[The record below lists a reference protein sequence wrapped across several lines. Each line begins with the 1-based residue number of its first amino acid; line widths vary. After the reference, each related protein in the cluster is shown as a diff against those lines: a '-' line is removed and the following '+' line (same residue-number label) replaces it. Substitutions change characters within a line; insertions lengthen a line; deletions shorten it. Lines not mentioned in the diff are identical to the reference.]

1 MPGIIDQWLR
11 KFLGKRGLE
20 CPDGRA
26 LYAYRCSEQ
35 EFSSLAEA
43 LRVSGS
49 SGGVGESDTAAIRA
63 FVLYA
68 AEWWQRKYDGR
79 QWSWDPILR
88 SAGWHS
94 VSYPELYK
102 PTARACRWWN
112 IQMVRLLSSG
122 TRYLGTF
129 ACQGGLPL
137 GLIGAADSRVARYLR
152 AVLKH
157 TVEYRR
163 FVDDPI
169 ELARDQQHLLLPPTM
184 RRDYVFRLA
193 ADLIESV
200 IGLQADAEGKDPLSK
215 LDQTRAGWR
224 DQMPLD
230 LGNERARNLLVGLL
244 QDAGEVTTFR
254 VSDFRAERFLRR
266 TGTGYRFGARVRL
279 PASISAQD
287 LAIQL
292 RVSNDALPHRLE
304 VRIPGERVRVL
315 GVYALRGEEDFV
327 FLHDGQPTEIWDE
340 EAAEEIRLTFLSGET
355 IGTSIVP
362 YRGVQLEELPWC
374 FRPDGDEEY
383 IFVGE
388 GRVSNRSPELLALVP
403 DGCTVDEAE
412 GVVDLGEQTLGRPMW
427 RIKQPATVRTDGG
440 FCVIRP
446 GVSQVSD
453 EEYCFVGSKCYDL
466 ESSVPL
472 FKGPPRLQIAKPERV
487 SRSVQEDQID
497 WRQSGSSWCARPTTY
512 GLWEIRHIAAD
523 GELRFRGRVGILPDG
538 FTLTPRP
545 GNDLGRGELEVGN
558 AAEVRVALSTTDVD
572 VETDVETVKGEGS
585 AMRVAIAARNP
596 RNPPAKVGLRLQWPN
611 GRELPVRVRFPG
623 GGGRFLSN
631 GEPLTHLVA
640 ASELYGVR
648 ATAMSPM
655 DFQKFW
661 IEGALQA
668 PDLGNLARVTHFRTQ
683 MVKSGLSHELPIIDV
698 RPMIELLLSASS
710 STEAK
715 VILRIV
721 GGANLEHG
729 EIHVSKFPAILQK
742 EANMPFVS
750 IIPDLEVED
759 GSLLTCEALP
769 ICRPADDPIPLSL
782 VGPSAKPVGIQI
794 PEDMNLCEPWL
805 VVVRY
810 EGQLQVRP
818 IEIGD
823 GQYQLPEVG
832 NEAAIGLASASKIL
846 DPSRRAEAIVKALDT
861 MLQMEDEYE
870 LEKEWTFLTNTF
882 LRAQGLP
889 AAALSLL
896 PCLVKNPQLLVR
908 CLFRL
913 DSGLRK
919 MLWELESELPFSW
932 LLIRR
937 DIWLEEAESA
947 CSQLVHYLNQ
957 AGGKND
963 HAMAYDHICSI
974 IDEGANRHPSLA
986 ILAADIAVR
995 LGGGFLS
1002 QKCADEIQ
1010 SKRDTKVNDMLIQ
1023 HMGNFPG
1030 GYGRGDWID
1039 ELGHDQILNA
1049 LWQENQV
1056 AFGERQP
1063 IFDTPVAAACCC
1075 FLGNATPRT
1084 SYLTK
1089 RIRTDNPEWFDI
1101 AYSAAWVQLALAV
1114 DRLHRGQQ

>member
-1 MPGIIDQWLR
+1 MSENIDQWLGQ
-11 KFLGKRGLE
+11 FLRKRGLE
-20 CPDGRA
+20 RPDGRA

-35 EFSSLAEA
+35 EFSSLAET
-43 LRVSGS
+43 LRVSGP
-49 SGGVGESDTAAIRA
+49 SGGVGDSDTVAIRA

-88 SAGWHS
+88 SVGWHS

-157 TVEYRR
+157 TVECRR

-169 ELARDQQHLLLPPTM
+169 ELARRQQHLLLPPTM

-244 QDAGEVTTFR
+244 QDAGKVTTFR

-292 RVSNDALPHRLE
+292 RVSNDDLPHRLE

-340 EAAEEIRLTFLSGET
+340 EAVGEIRLTFLSGET

-374 FRPDGDEEY
+374 FRPDGNEEH

-412 GVVDLGEQTLGRPMW
+412 GVVDLGEQTLGRSMW
-427 RIKQPATVRTDGG
+427 RVKQPATVRTDGG

-453 EEYCFVGSKCYDL
+453 EEYRFVGSKCYDL

-472 FKGPPRLQIAKPERV
+472 FKGKPKLQLVRPERV
-487 SRSVQEDQID
+487 PKTIPDNQIG
-497 WRQSGSSWCARPTTY
+497 WRQFGSEWCGSPTTY
-512 GLWEIRHIAAD
+512 GLWEMRHVATD
-523 GELRFRGRVGILPDG
+523 GELRFRGRTGILPDG
-538 FTLTPRP
+538 FTLTPWP
-545 GNDLGRGELEVGN
+545 GEDLGRGEFVFGN
-558 AAEVRVALSTTDVD
+558 AAEVRAALFSTDVD
-572 VETDVETVKGEGS
+572 VETDMETVEGEGS
-585 AMRVAIAARNP
+585 AMRVAIKARNP
-596 RNPPAKVGLRLQWPN
+596 SSPPAKVGLRLQWPS
-611 GRELPVRVRFPG
+611 GRELPVEVRFPG
-623 GGGRFLSN
+623 RGGRFLSN
-631 GEPLTHLVA
+631 GGPLTHLVA

-648 ATAMSPM
+648 ATAMSP
-655 DFQKFW
+655 DLRKFW

-698 RPMIELLLSASS
+698 RSMIDFLLSASS
-710 STEAK
+710 STEAR
-715 VILRIV
+715 VILRILDS
-721 GGANLEHG
+721 ANLEHDK
-729 EIHVSKFPAILQK
+729 IDVSKFPAILQK

-769 ICRPADDPIPLSL
+769 ICRPADDPIPLGL
-782 VGPSAKPVGIQI
+782 VGPSAKPVGIRI

-810 EGQLQVRP
+810 EGRLQVRP
-818 IEIGD
+818 IEISD
-823 GQYQLPEVG
+823 DQYQLSGVG
-832 NEAAIGLASASKIL
+832 NEAATGLASASKIL
-846 DPSRRAEAIVKALDT
+846 DPSRRAEVVTKALDT
-861 MLQMEDEYE
+861 MLQTQDEYE
-870 LEKEWTFLTNTF
+870 LEKEWAFLTDTL
-882 LRAQGLP
+882 LRAQDLP

-896 PCLVKNPQLLVR
+896 PCLVKNPRLLVR
-908 CLFRL
+908 SLFRL
-913 DSGLRK
+913 DNGLRK
-919 MLWELESELPFSW
+919 MLWELEAELPFSW

-937 DIWLEEAESA
+937 DIWWEEAESA
-947 CSQLVHYLNQ
+947 YGRLVDDLNQ
-957 AGGKND
+957 AGIENG
-963 HAMAYDHICSI
+963 HATACDHIRSVI
-974 IDEGANRHPSLA
+974 GEGANRHPALA
-986 ILAADIAVR
+986 TLAKDVAVR
-995 LGGGFLS
+995 LEGSFLS
-1002 QKCADEIQ
+1002 QECADYIQ
-1010 SKRDTKVNDMLIQ
+1010 GERDAKINDMLVH
-1023 HMGNFPG
+1023 HMGNFPR
-1030 GYGRGDWID
+1030 GYGRDDWIE
-1039 ELGHDQILNA
+1039 ELGHGQILNA
-1049 LWQENQV
+1049 LWQGSQV
-1056 AFGERQP
+1056 AFRERQP
-1063 IFDTPVAAACCC
+1063 IFDTPVAAACYC
-1075 FLGNATPRT
+1075 FFGHTTPRT

-1089 RIRTDNPEWFDI
+1089 RIRADDPEWFDI
-1101 AYSAAWVQLALAV
+1101 AYSAAWAQLALSV
-1114 DRLHRGQQ
+1114 DRLRRRQQ